1 MNAKPLKPKTTY
13 ADQLALIKGRGCV
26 VESDERAIA
35 CLSAINYYRLTAY
48 FLPFRDTKTGI
59 YTARVSFDQIMGIYA
74 FDQALR
80 FLLGS
85 VIEDI
90 EISLRANLAYYH
102 SHKHEALGYEEA
114 SNFDPTFNW
123 SELVRKMRRDKL
135 RRKESRIFKH
145 HEATY
150 GGKFPLWVIVEF
162 FSFGTLNYFIKGLKA
177 EDKTAIANIFQTDPE
192 HLNNWLAILND
203 LRNLCAHGGRL
214 YYGHFSKH
222 PTPLSNEKFNE
233 KKKNSLYAQLLL
245 LKWLYPDRQ
254 KWDTSIVPQ
263 LRRLVEAH
271 SKHIRLS
278 HMGFSNTWWKELHWS
293 HAE

>member
-1 MNAKPLKPKTTY
+1 MNAKPLKSKTTY
-13 ADQLALIKGRGCV
+13 AEQLALIKGRGCL
-26 VESDERAIA
+26 VENDERAII
-35 CLSAINYYRLTAY
+35 CLGAINYYRLTAY
-48 FLPFRDTKTGI
+48 FLPFRNPKTGK
-59 YTARVSFDQIMGIYA
+59 YTAHVSFDQIMGIYS

-90 EISLRANLAYYH
+90 EIFLRATLAYYH
-102 SHKHEALGYEEA
+102 SHKYGPLGYEEE
-114 SNFDPTFNW
+114 SYFEPRFDW
-123 SELVRKMRRDKL
+123 SELVQKINRDKL
-135 RRKESRIFKH
+135 RRKESRIYKH
-145 HEATY
+145 HRATY

-162 FSFGTLNYFIKGLKA
+162 FSLGTLNYFIKGLKP
-177 EDKTAIANIFQTDPE
+177 EDKTAIASVFQTDSA

-222 PTPLSNEKFNE
+222 PTPPSNEKFNE
-233 KKKNSLYAQLLL
+233 KKKNSLFAQLLL

-278 HMGFSNTWWKELHWS
+278 HMGFSNIWWKELNWS